1 MVSRTNVRRAAVSAV
16 VVGVSF
22 AVVLI
27 ASRHLGG
34 RAIPFW
40 LENTAGIWFVA
51 AFVAGVFGRRPLP
64 GGAAGATA
72 LVVGLVAHD
81 SIWFVSEN
89 GMFVQVIPAVRYSW
103 VAVSFAVGA
112 SLGALGGWA
121 VGAPRRFEP
130 AVGLVGGLL
139 IGEAV
144 ALMAGGAPHPA
155 FDPMVA
161 AGQVIAGVV
170 GVAAVARDRGWW
182 RAATVA
188 GGVALAVIA
197 AELATGVISTLVW
210 G

>member
-51 AFVAGVFGRRPLP
+51 AFVAGVLGRRPLP

-121 VGAPRRFEP
+121 VGAPRRVEP

-139 IGEAV
+139 FFGILV
-144 ALMAGGAPHPA
+144 LS
-155 FDPMVA
+155 F
-161 AGQVIAGVV
+161 V
-170 GVAAVARDRGWW
+170 GVIRRYVRGEPL
-182 RAATVA
+182 
-188 GGVALAVIA
+188 ALAV
-197 AELATGVISTLVW
+197 LALLVVMLGQWLTGGLYALLPLFWFLVGW
-210 G
+210 GTRR